1 MQGWLTLDLV
11 VVEVQVLQVRADHGD
26 GVDLVVGQLQVQ
38 QGGNIEHAFG
48 KPFVTQLIAV
58 QSHKRQMIHVFEV
71 VPEEQ
76 MKRKQDEFKSRGG
89 YKSPPMLQLIE
100 ESQ

>member
-1 MQGWLTLDLV
+1 MV

-26 GVDLVVGQLQVQ
+26 GVDQVVGQLQVQ

-71 VPEEQ
+71 IPEEQ
-76 MKRKQDEFKSRGG
+76 MKRKLDGSNPGKLIKACLSRTRSER
-89 YKSPPMLQLIE
+89 K
-100 ESQ
+100 